1 MREYRL
7 HLKDLLKKHKITQT
21 EVAEHL
27 RMSKENFATRLNNP
41 LTPGLAQDLDQFF
54 KTKGIYT
61 RFRNLVEDRISLEH
75 LDPDHAYVVNM
86 LINTK
91 VMKSDL
97 IKIYEILNSHPYT
110 TKRKSIKAKK
120 ENGEPEKAKK
130 PTSTTP
136 IQRLLEKTKK
146 ENIQRRKNKGY
157 MYNRGLDMLP
167 EDDIP
172 EIKAT
177 KRKASKRRT
186 DF

>member
-21 EVAEHL
+21 EVAECL
-27 RMSKENFATRLNNP
+27 KMSKENFATRLNNP
-41 LTPGLAQDLDQFF
+41 LTPGLAQDLDNFF
-54 KTKGIYT
+54 KSKGIYT

-91 VMKSDL
+91 VMKKDL
-97 IKIYEILNSHPYT
+97 IKIYEILNSHTYT
-110 TKRKSIKAKK
+110 FSRKSTETKKANRTASKT
-120 ENGEPEKAKK
+120 KK

-136 IQRLLEKTKK
+136 IQRLLDKTKK
-146 ENIQRRKNKGY
+146 ENIKKRKGKGY
-157 MYNRGLDMLP
+157 MTNYGLDMLS

-172 EIKAT
+172 EIKVT
-177 KRKASKRRT
+177 KRLSPKRRT